1 MHKPV
6 LVVHGGGWAIP
17 DNMVEAHL
25 NGIRAALAAG
35 WHVLEREGSALEAV
49 EAAVKVMED
58 DEAFDAGRGS
68 FLNRDGRVQLD

>member
-17 DNMVEAHL
+17 DDMVEAHL
-25 NGIRAALAAG
+25 TGVRAAMAAG
-35 WHVLEREGSALEAV
+35 WRELERGGTALDAV

-58 DEAFDAGRGS
+58 D
-68 FLNRDGRVQLD
+68 